1 MRFKL
6 NDISLK
12 WVDLVLAGIEV
23 GQSQYGWRQI
33 HGSQK
38 KIVISTR
45 WLGEG
50 TFQGILSQSFPD
62 IHFSHHHA
70 LFIRMIMTDHQ
81 KPKKKKNPP
90 KMT

>member
-23 GQSQYGWRQI
+23 GQSQYGWRPTDSWE
-33 HGSQK
+33 SQK

-70 LFIRMIMTDHQ
+70 LFIKMIMIHHQ
-81 KPKKKKNPP
+81 KPIKKPHQK
-90 KMT
+90 